1 MRTHCKILVFAA
13 TLLPVLASATGTIN
27 GFSLPGYALPGYVI
41 EADAVDGDGATNR
54 HRIDTQCSVTVTT
67 VGSYRIDWE
76 LLDPSDTVV
85 VSSSTIM
92 GLINTVPDT
101 STVSGVLTPTAAN
114 QLQVGVGYR
123 LRVKLHNI
131 TTGIT
136 DDTGTQT
143 TGRTFIH
150 MLGTDPASSALN
162 AVTEITAVTINR
174 EYLLETNVN
183 RTTIP
188 VDVSYTV
195 HRYDDW
201 NAADTPLSVVVN
213 IAAPLIRD
221 STNAV
226 QASTVSNGLF
236 AEAGVSS
243 FVAGAPKTPFSV
255 SGTRTIQID
264 PTSILPPTSYRIE
277 PQISHAD
284 TVIPL
289 NTITGNTMPTA
300 ATLITH
306 FTGQLIFN
314 TVSTHFSSMA
324 GAPFYLA
331 VVAVPGVTSVH
342 LRITPNNNSGTVDG
356 FTDHHFG
363 DGTKTINVVLEENG
377 VASAKGDI
385 TAGMTTYTGENI
397 DLVRDSGGDNDGT
410 VNGVF
415 FKRLDN
421 IQLKYDG
428 VHGSVTAHLPVGVGW
443 RADRYNGLLE
453 TAVDFPVVDFN
464 QNLEPLANPTIT
476 PGVNAFYLCEE
487 TKPVLIECTALVWD
501 LASGEFQAG
510 PLSAAHS
517 VRKPLM
523 DFLASYSAS
532 YPESEMSSK
541 VSNDNLY
548 NAVNAAANPRVKTGV
563 SGGGELTTVL
573 STAAYQFVTHFPN
586 FSFVNWNGALS
597 FITIENDLIKPNFSV
612 LTSALPVTVVYA
624 QHCQEALEA
633 GCGEELGDTSTLTS
647 ATGNLKLTGDGGI
660 HATGTITMAPM
671 SWGAIPNTTPQE
683 FAHKVTTG
691 FTEGNFLMAGTF
703 LRGDL
708 NPLNDPDGP
717 GVLLLTGFD
726 PADLTI
732 AERPESTEYT
742 GGLADYAGM
751 NFRTTGTHDGESTLQ
766 GDPFGPYELTARS
779 KYYIRL
785 SGVTGIHEA
794 PDGGFP
800 STAVIGGYQFGLTKY
815 GFSFLSNEQED
826 SRTSGLLDLPDPTD
840 FTLDFTELRLSCLG
854 ALESFK
860 ITGAGE
866 VDSKEFDFWNALF
879 TPYTATFD
887 SKSDCDPGAGTT
899 LVLGFSAHASHFAD
913 AFAGSLGIHHTGEF
927 VTQND
932 VNSGNAAET
941 VPTRLTLP
949 GAMKMIGTT
958 GESYEFFPAQGAYL
972 NHGKEVSDGFWS
984 LFGTIDVPFFKDM
997 QVHLHTGC
1005 GSLTQGSPDPETA
1018 SSIYL
1023 MGGWPGNG
1031 WLISGNDPFSVA
1043 AFDTSNN
1050 GYTDTLAT
1058 YRKTTDNDNGTEQ
1071 YLPRVQQLWLGI
1083 INFDYPLKWSNSAF
1097 NFTGRGPINGDFIV
1111 LSTQHELVYLDADY
1125 TELTFGL
1132 RYDGLPTINLG
1143 NFAFNAIDDATGISS
1158 AFVTAAGDKV
1168 FGALEH
1174 GVDEMAKAVSDKAD
1188 DLLGKA
1194 VDALTAPL
1202 LDDLILDLKVKIN
1215 TGTYTE
1221 AELKNIIIAHVGMSS
1236 DLTVAL
1242 NKLGDPI
1249 ATVDGFLFDL
1259 KTRLEKIEQ
1268 SIDSVI
1274 ATVTIDPDTGVNLPV
1289 EDVANGLLKEVNVSG
1304 DMRRVV
1310 FEALSK
1316 ELVSV
1321 LSTLVDAS
1329 SIEEELADL
1338 IQDQDATL
1346 DSVTST
1352 LTAIKAIVTDVRQ
1365 QVEGASGLGDEIHDL
1380 IASPTIGQANIATIT
1395 AAMEI
1400 DAGVI
1405 VLSATTEDL
1414 ANLNRIANEWREEIA
1429 QKIKDNLYAQPVIAD
1444 IQEAVKE
1451 RIYDVQASFNEAVD
1465 TAFASLNRA
1474 IQEALSGV
1482 VAGLN
1487 TTLSGLQ
1494 GAFAVPEPP
1503 VKAGSI
1509 SGYAHINGDSL
1520 DCLRLDA
1527 NIEMAVP
1534 DAMTLGAYFQ
1544 IKELDSDGPGT
1555 CNPLVVSEKTVEI
1568 TLGTEDFPL
1577 SWAGLKLSDS
1587 VRADMNI
1594 KFGIASALPVS
1605 IGGEFEMTS
1614 GTINFET
1621 FEVYKLAAT
1630 VMFGATE
1637 NYIGAAI
1644 GTRFGEF
1651 DMAGGIFLGS
1661 SCDLD
1666 PLRLIDPLVESV
1678 VPTSSLTG
1686 IYAYGE
1692 ATFPIFGTGTC
1703 IFNISAKAGAG
1714 VLYFAEGPTYG
1725 GRMTLGIYG
1734 EALCAVEVG
1743 GEVSLAGTKS
1753 GDTYNFAGY
1762 GRVFGEA
1769 GKCPICVKANFQ
1781 VDFRYTDLGGWQVDY

>member
-1 MRTHCKILVFAA
+1 MRPRPFIFLIIAA
-13 TLLPVLASATGTIN
+13 LALCPWIARAAGNIT
-27 GFSLPGYALPGYVI
+27 GFSFPTYGLHGYVI
-41 EADAVDGDGATNR
+41 EADGVDGDGATDR
-54 HRIDTQCSVTVTT
+54 HKIDTQCTVTVTT

-85 VSSSTIM
+85 VSNSTNI
-92 GLINTVPDT
+92 GPVNTVPDT
-101 STVSGVLTPTAAN
+101 RTVSGNLQPTAAN
-114 QLQVGVGYR
+114 HLQVGVGYR
-123 LRVKLHNI
+123 LRVKLFNI
-131 TTGIT
+131 TTGVT

-174 EYLLETNVN
+174 TYLLETNVN

-195 HRYDDW
+195 HRYDNWD
-201 NAADTPLSVVVN
+201 AGDVPLTVLVN
-213 IAAPLIRD
+213 VAAPLIRND
-221 STNAV
+221 NNAV

-236 AEAGVSS
+236 FVPAVSS

-255 SGTRTIQID
+255 TGTRTIEID
-264 PTSILPPTSYRIE
+264 PTSILPPTNYRIE

-284 TVIPL
+284 TTIPL
-289 NTITGNTMPTA
+289 NTITGNTLPTP

-306 FTGQLIFN
+306 FTGQLLFEA
-314 TVSTHFSSMA
+314 VSTHFSSMA
-324 GAPFYLA
+324 GAPFHL
-331 VVAVPGVTSVH
+331 VVASPPGATFVS

-356 FTDHHFG
+356 FTDHHYG
-363 DGTKTINVVLEENG
+363 DGTKSINVTLDEDG
-377 VASAKGDI
+377 IAKCTSDI
-385 TAGMTTYTGENI
+385 TVAMTTYTSETL
-397 DLVRDSGGDNDGT
+397 DLVRDSGGNNAGT
-410 VNGVF
+410 LNGVDFKRFDDIKLIHNGVF
-415 FKRLDN
+415 
-421 IQLKYDG
+421 G
-428 VHGSVTAHLPVGVGW
+428 GVTAYLPTGVGW
-443 RADRYNGLLE
+443 RANRYNGLLE
-453 TAVDFPVVDFN
+453 NAVDFTGAEFN
-464 QNLEPLANPTIT
+464 QNLQPTVNLYIT
-476 PGVNAFYLCEE
+476 PGVDAFYLCEE
-487 TKPVLIECTALVWD
+487 TKPVLIECTGLVWD

-523 DFLASYSAS
+523 DYLAAYSAS
-532 YPESEMSSK
+532 YPESEMASK

-548 NAVNAAANPRVKTGV
+548 NSVNAAANARVKKGT
-563 SGGGELTTVL
+563 SGGGELTTAL
-573 STAAYQFVTHFPN
+573 SSAANNFVTHFPN
-586 FSFVNWNGALS
+586 FTYINWTGAVS
-597 FITIENDLIKPNFSV
+597 FITIENDLIKPNLSV
-612 LTSALPVTVVYA
+612 LVNTSPINVVYA
-624 QHCQEALEA
+624 QHCQEALEL
-633 GCGEELGDTSTLTS
+633 GCGAELGAVSTLTS
-647 ATGNLKLTGDGGI
+647 ATGNLKMTGDGGL
-660 HATGTITMAPM
+660 HATGTISMAPM

-683 FAHKVTTG
+683 FAHQVTTG

-703 LRGDL
+703 LRGDQ

-726 PADLTI
+726 PADLTL

-751 NFRTTGTHDGESTLQ
+751 NFRTTGTHDGQSTLQ
-766 GDPFGPYELTARS
+766 GDPFGPYDLTARS

-800 STAVIGGYQFGLTKY
+800 GTAVIGGYQFGLTKY

-860 ITGAGE
+860 ITGAGT

-887 SKSDCDPGAGTT
+887 STSDCDPGAGTT

-913 AFAGSLGIHHTGEF
+913 RFAGSLGIMPTGDFTTTNE
-927 VTQND
+927 VNIGD
-932 VNSGNAAET
+932 VAET

-949 GAMKMIGTT
+949 GAMEMIGTT
-958 GESYEFFPAQGAYL
+958 GESYDFFPAQGAYL
-972 NHGKEVSDGFWS
+972 NDATGASDGFWS
-984 LFGTIDVPFFKDM
+984 LFGTFDVPFFKDM

-1005 GSLTQGSPDPETA
+1005 GSLTQGAPDPETA
-1018 SSIYL
+1018 SSIYV
-1023 MGGWPGNG
+1023 MGGWPSHG
-1031 WLISGNDPFSVA
+1031 WEESSKDPFEVS
-1043 AFDTSNN
+1043 AFDVNHK
-1050 GYTDTLAT
+1050 GYKLSLPL
-1058 YRKTTDNDNGTEQ
+1058 YRKTTDNGNEQ
-1071 YLPRVQQLWLGI
+1071 FLPRVQQIWLGVVS
-1083 INFDYPLKWSNSAF
+1083 FDYPLKWSNSAF
-1097 NFTGRGPINGDFIV
+1097 NFTGRGPITNDFIV
-1111 LSTQHELVYLDADY
+1111 FDTQHELVYLDADY
-1125 TELTFGL
+1125 TELTFGA
-1132 RYDGLPTINLG
+1132 RYEGLPTINLG

-1158 AFVTAAGDKV
+1158 AFATAAGDKV

-1194 VDALTAPL
+1194 VDTLTAPL
-1202 LDDLILDLKVKIN
+1202 LDDLIDDLKVKIN
-1215 TGTYTE
+1215 SGIYTE
-1221 AELKNIIIAHVGMSS
+1221 AELKDIIIARVGMSS

-1242 NKLGDPI
+1242 NKLGDPV

-1259 KTRLEKIEQ
+1259 KSRLEKIEQ

-1289 EDVANGLLKEVNVSG
+1289 EQVANGLLKEVNVSG
-1304 DMRRVV
+1304 KMRRVV

-1316 ELVSV
+1316 ELVNV

-1329 SIEEELADL
+1329 TIEEELADL

-1365 QVEGASGLGDEIHDL
+1365 QVEGATGLGDEIHDL

-1400 DAGVI
+1400 DAGEI

-1414 ANLNRIANEWREEIA
+1414 ANLNRIANEWREQIA

-1487 TTLSGLQ
+1487 DTLSGLQ
-1494 GAFAVPEPP
+1494 GAFDVPEPP

-1509 SGYAHINGDSL
+1509 SGFAHINGDSL

-1555 CNPLVVSEKTVEI
+1555 CGGAVGEKTVEI

-1577 SWAGLKLSDS
+1577 SWAGLKLGDS

-1605 IGGEFEMTS
+1605 IGGEFEMTH
-1614 GTINFET
+1614 GTISFET

-1651 DMAGGIFLGS
+1651 DMAGGIFLGR

-1666 PLRLIDPLVESV
+1666 PLLLIDPLVASV

-1781 VDFRYTDLGGWQVDY
+1781 VDFLYTDLGGWQVDY

>member
-1 MRTHCKILVFAA
+1 MRSRLEFFICAFAA
-13 TLLPVLASATGTIN
+13 LCPLIAGAAGTIN
-27 GFSLPGYALPGYVI
+27 GFSLPGYVLPGYVI
-41 EADAVDGDGATNR
+41 AADAVDGDVATNR

-67 VGSYRIDWE
+67 AGSYRIDWE
-76 LLDPSDTVV
+76 LLDPGDTVV
-85 VSSSTIM
+85 LRSNSIM
-92 GLINTVPDT
+92 GMISTVPDT
-101 STVSGVLTPTAAN
+101 RTVSGFLTPSGASP
-114 QLQVGVGYR
+114 LQIGVGYR

-131 TTGIT
+131 TTGVM

-221 STNAV
+221 DSNAV

-236 AEAGVSS
+236 AVAGVSS
-243 FVAGAPKTPFSV
+243 FTAGAPKTPFSV
-255 SGTRTIQID
+255 TGTRTIQVD
-264 PTSILPPTSYRIE
+264 PTAILQPTGYRIE

-289 NTITGNTMPTA
+289 NTITGNTMASAVTA
-300 ATLITH
+300 IAH
-306 FTGQLIFN
+306 FTGQLNFAS
-314 TVSTHFSSMA
+314 VVTHFGSIA
-324 GAPFYLA
+324 GAPFWIPTIPA
-331 VVAVPGVTSVH
+331 PGHTTAL

-363 DGTKTINVVLEENG
+363 DGTKTINVVLDENG
-377 VASAKGDI
+377 IATYQGD
-385 TAGMTTYTGENI
+385 YTSPPFYTSETL
-397 DLVRDSGGDNDGT
+397 DLVRDVTGNNAGTLNGVEFKRQDNITMDETGLHGT
-410 VNGVF
+410 V
-415 FKRLDN
+415 
-421 IQLKYDG
+421 
-428 VHGSVTAHLPVGVGW
+428 TAYLPVGVGW
-443 RADRYNGLLE
+443 RTNRYNGLLE
-453 TAVDFPVVDFN
+453 TAVDFPGADFN
-464 QNLEPLANPTIT
+464 QNLQPLANLNII
-476 PGVNAFYLCEE
+476 PGANAFYLCEE
-487 TKPVLIECTALVWD
+487 TKPVLLECGVFVWD

-510 PLSAAHS
+510 SLAVAHS

-532 YPESEMSSK
+532 YPESEMASK
-541 VSNDNLY
+541 VSNDHLY
-548 NAVNAAANPRVKTGV
+548 NGVTAAANPRVKKGT

-573 STAAYQFVTHFPN
+573 SSAANNFVTHFPN
-586 FSFVNWNGALS
+586 FTYINWTGAVS
-597 FITIENDLIKPNFSV
+597 FITIENDLIKPNLSV
-612 LTSALPVTVVYA
+612 LVNTSPINVVYA
-624 QHCQEALEA
+624 QHCQEALEMN
-633 GCGEELGDTSTLTS
+633 CGAELGAVSSLTS
-647 ATGNLKLTGDGGI
+647 ATGNLKMTGDGGL
-660 HATGTITMAPM
+660 HATGTISMAPM

-703 LRGDL
+703 LRGDQ

-742 GGLADYAGM
+742 GGLADYPGM
-751 NFRTTGTHDGESTLQ
+751 NFRTTGTHDGQSTLQ
-766 GDPFGPYELTARS
+766 GDPFGPYDLTGRS

-826 SRTSGLLDLPDPTD
+826 SRTSGFLDLPDPTD

-860 ITGAGE
+860 ITGAGT

-879 TPYTATFD
+879 TPYTATFE
-887 SKSDCDPGAGTT
+887 SQNDCEPGAGPVT
-899 LVLGFSAHASHFAD
+899 LVLGFSAHDSHFAD
-913 AFAGSLGIHHTGEF
+913 RFAGSLGIMPTGDFTTTNE
-927 VTQND
+927 VNIGD
-932 VNSGNAAET
+932 VADS

-949 GAMKMIGTT
+949 GAMEMIGTT
-958 GESYEFFPAQGAYL
+958 GESYDFFPAQGAYL
-972 NHGKEVSDGFWS
+972 NDATGASAGFWS
-984 LFGTIDVPFFKDM
+984 LFGTFDVPFFKDM
-997 QVHLHTGC
+997 QVHLHTNC
-1005 GSLTQGSPDPETA
+1005 GSLTPSTPDPEVA
-1018 SSIYL
+1018 SSIYV
-1023 MGGWPGNG
+1023 MGGWPSNG
-1031 WLISGNDPFSVA
+1031 WEESLKDPFEVSV
-1043 AFDTSNN
+1043 FDVHHKGHTN
-1050 GYTDTLAT
+1050 TLAN
-1058 YRKTTDNDNGTEQ
+1058 YRKTTDNGNEQ
-1071 YLPRVQQLWLGI
+1071 FLPRVQQLWLGI

-1097 NFTGRGPINGDFIV
+1097 NFSGRGPITSDFIV
-1111 LSTQHELVYLDADY
+1111 FETQHELVYLDADY
-1125 TELTFGL
+1125 TELTFGA
-1132 RYDGLPTINLG
+1132 RYKGLPTINLG

-1202 LDDLILDLKVKIN
+1202 LDDLIDDLKVKIN
-1215 TGTYTE
+1215 SGIYTE
-1221 AELKNIIIAHVGMSS
+1221 AELKDIIIARVGVSS

-1304 DMRRVV
+1304 EDRRVV

-1365 QVEGASGLGDEIHDL
+1365 QVEGATGLGDEIHDL

-1400 DAGVI
+1400 DAGEI

-1414 ANLNRIANEWREEIA
+1414 ANLNRIANEWREQIA
-1429 QKIKDNLYAQPVIAD
+1429 QKIKDNLYAQPVVAD

-1494 GAFAVPEPP
+1494 GAFDVPEPP

-1509 SGYAHINGDSL
+1509 SGFAHINGDSL

-1527 NIEMAVP
+1527 SIEMAVP
-1534 DAMTLGAYFQ
+1534 DAMSLGAYFQ

-1555 CNPLVVSEKTVEI
+1555 CIPGVVGEKTVEI

-1577 SWAGLKLSDS
+1577 SWAGLKLSES

-1651 DMAGGIFLGS
+1651 DMAGGIFLGR

-1666 PLRLIDPLVESV
+1666 PLLLIDPLVASV

-1781 VDFRYTDLGGWQVDY
+1781 VDFLYTDLGGWQVDY